1 LRRFE
6 NLNRSARNTS
16 LDLHRQTLLRFS
28 MDSLSIRSDDTCFPC
43 LQRRPQ
49 YNLPCGHCVCENC
62 VRSFGMRNQYNPWLF
77 EVDSC
82 FFCSL
87 TTCGV
92 TVKTRPPTAGIRVLT
107 LDGGGVRGLTTLE
120 FLRHLQY
127 KIDLPY
133 PVQENFDV
141 AFGTSSGEAYS
152 PEVSLVLISNQAG
165 SLFWHCS
172 STDGRLSNVSSAS
185 NSLLKLLFN
194 VVHHLAYQ
202 SYLRFWTS

>member
-43 LQRRPQ
+43 LRRRPQ

-62 VRSFGMRNQYNPWLF
+62 VRSFGMKNQYNPWLF

-92 TVKTRPPTAGIRVLT
+92 TVKTLPPTAGIRVLT
-107 LDGGGVRGLTTLE
+107 LDGGGVRGLTALE

-127 KIDLPY
+127 KIGLPY

-141 AFGTSSGEAYS
+141 AFGTSSGEACNPRS
-152 PEVSLVLISNQAG
+152 QSSANIKTRRD
-165 SLFWHCS
+165 HCS
-172 STDGRLSNVSSAS
+172 SIVRQRLVGRAMYRALLALLSQDPYSA
-185 NSLLKLLFN
+185 
-194 VVHHLAYQ
+194 
-202 SYLRFWTS
+202 